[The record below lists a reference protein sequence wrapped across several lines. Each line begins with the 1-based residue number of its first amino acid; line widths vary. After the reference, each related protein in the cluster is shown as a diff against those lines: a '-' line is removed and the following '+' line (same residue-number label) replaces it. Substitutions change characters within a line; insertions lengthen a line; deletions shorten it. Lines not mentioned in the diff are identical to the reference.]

1 MTHSFP
7 KRRSSDLAK
16 GERGVVGD
24 APLLAIGLAAIDAV
38 VEGAIEI
45 AVLDLLIPGDL
56 RVEYAPE
63 RRAAEDG
70 AKHAWIGAVLV
81 QSARTLV
88 GLGVIADRRDADLAG
103 RLDQQRY
110 APAVLMDVV
119 EVRQIGRA
127 QVRTLVTHA
136 HPVCPPLIEPRQR
149 VT

>member
-81 QSARTLV
+81 QPARTLV
-88 GLGVIADRRDADLAG
+88 GLGVIEDRRAADRSEEHTSELQSLMRIS
-103 RLDQQRY
+103 Y
-110 APAVLMDVV
+110 AVFCLQKTKP
-119 EVRQIGRA
+119 IH
-127 QVRTLVTHA
+127 T
-136 HPVCPPLIEPRQR
+136 
-149 VT
+149 

>member
-1 MTHSFP
+1 MV
-7 KRRSSDLAK
+7 DLVGTEAENVATRDIAK

-63 RRAAEDG
+63 RRPAEDG

-81 QSARTLV
+81 QPARTLF
-88 GLGVIADRRDADLAG
+88 GLCVTEDRSAAYMVG
-103 RLDQQRY
+103 RLDQKQY
-110 APAVLMDVV
+110 A
-119 EVRQIGRA
+119 
-127 QVRTLVTHA
+127 HA
-136 HPVCPPLIEPRQR
+136 SL
-149 VT
+149 